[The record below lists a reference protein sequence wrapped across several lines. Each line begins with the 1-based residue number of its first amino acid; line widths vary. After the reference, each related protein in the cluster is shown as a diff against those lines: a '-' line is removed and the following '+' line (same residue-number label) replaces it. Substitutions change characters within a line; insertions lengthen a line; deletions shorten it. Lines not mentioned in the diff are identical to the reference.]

1 MFYWTQQDDSTA
13 TKFYSSLWYYRAK
26 KCLNWLMGIIIAHA
40 ENLPGV
46 SVGISGHD
54 VIMSDPLEVVRSS
67 IFSVFDKKIIQFLF
81 TRVQH
86 FTSRSPRESK
96 VFIKAWFSCNI
107 FSRIT
112 VCDSANSYE
121 HSQHG
126 MLLGLVEFI
135 AISSF
140 IWTIHNTYIQYIQ
153 EDQNLVWNN
162 PQF

>member
-1 MFYWTQQDDSTA
+1 MLKLVDGNHHCTCRKLTRCLSGNFWTWHDYVWSFGSCQVLHFFCIWQENNSVSIHQSA
-13 TKFYSSLWYYRAK
+13 TFHK
-26 KCLNWLMGIIIAHA
+26 
-40 ENLPGV
+40 
-46 SVGISGHD
+46 
-54 VIMSDPLEVVRSS
+54 
-67 IFSVFDKKIIQFLF
+67 
-81 TRVQH
+81 
-86 FTSRSPRESK
+86 SPRESK

-126 MLLGLVEFI
+126 MLLGLVELI

-153 EDQNLVWNN
+153 EDRNLVWNN